1 MNEGGI
7 LRAVEQGFSIERYLP
22 LCTLHCDSRHCA
34 ILSPTSPKVVTKNQ
48 VLKGSYM
55 QVFTSRSGK
64 EWKSI
69 KPPNVDSIGRE
80 VPDEAMSEISRNLSD
95 CFRCSNL
102 VVLTGLGTSLHVN
115 VLQPSLAD
123 PRERKPQHSK
133 RIAPTM
139 TDLWL
144 ACKEKDEDTFHEVIE
159 LARYPAPSK
168 GENIE
173 ALLSYCKVA
182 EDFIEKDTDR
192 RKIRAFI
199 ESAETL
205 VREMVRFLDV
215 DDDVGLHADLLRRLV
230 RRSTRKLRSKVFT
243 TNYDLCFEYAARRG
257 RYVVIDGF
265 SHTTPQVFDS
275 LYFSYDI
282 VKRDSNP
289 DSHDFISNVFH
300 LYKLHGSVDW
310 TLNSISKEI
319 EKDPL
324 TQSPLLIYPRNT
336 KYELSFEQP
345 YLEMMSA
352 FQTALRQP
360 DTGLLVLGF
369 GFNDNHLAEPILSAI
384 NSNLHM
390 KVVICDPGLAPK
402 GQGDAAKEGS
412 ESWNPYMRKIK
423 YLIDR
428 GDARLAL
435 VSATFEEVV
444 PLMPDIAAETDLEQ
458 HLERV
463 RMLRGAA

>member
-1 MNEGGI
+1 MQI
-7 LRAVEQGFSIERYLP
+7 L
-22 LCTLHCDSRHCA
+22 
-34 ILSPTSPKVVTKNQ
+34 
-48 VLKGSYM
+48 
-55 QVFTSRSGK
+55 TSRSGGR
-64 EWKSI
+64 WKSI
-69 KPPNVDSIGRE
+69 EPSKVDSNGRAI
-80 VPDEAMSEISRNLSD
+80 PDEALSEISRHLSD

-115 VLQPSLAD
+115 LLPPPEQSPWTRV
-123 PRERKPQHSK
+123 PQDGK
-133 RIAPTM
+133 QIAPTM
-139 TDLWL
+139 KDLWD
-144 ACKEKDEDTFHEVIE
+144 ACKAQDANTFDEVMA
-159 LARYPAPSK
+159 LSRYPVASK

-173 ALLSYCKVA
+173 ALLSFCKVA
-182 EDFIEKDTDR
+182 EDFIDEDEDKK
-192 RKIRAFI
+192 KIKAFI
-199 ESAETL
+199 ESAEKT
-205 VREMVRFLDV
+205 VRDQVRFLKT

-230 RRSTRKLRSKVFT
+230 RRSSRKLRSKVFT

-275 LYFSYDI
+275 LFFSYDI

-310 TLNSISKEI
+310 TLNPVTKEI

-384 NSNLHM
+384 NSNLQM
-390 KVVICDPGLAPK
+390 KVVICDPALAPK
-402 GQGDAAKEGS
+402 TRSGAVEAGS
-412 ESWNPYMRKIK
+412 ESWNPHLKKVK
-423 YLIDR
+423 YLIDH

-458 HLERV
+458 HMERV
-463 RMLRGAA
+463 RLLRGAP